1 MAEGKGHVMEISHV
15 FLRPFVKRF
24 ALYYQ
29 NVVCPVCDVGVLWP
43 NGWTDQDET
52 WHGGWPRPRP
62 NCVRWGPSSLPS
74 PKGYSPSPQFL
85 AHVCCGQRAGCIRI
99 PLGTEVGL
107 SPGEILLDGCKC
119 NLVC

>member
-52 WHGGWPRPRP
+52 WHGGRPRPRP
-62 NCVRWGPSSLPS
+62 NCVRWGSSSLP
-74 PKGYSPSPQFL
+74 KGIQP
-85 AHVCCGQRAGCIRI
+85 
-99 PLGTEVGL
+99 L
-107 SPGEILLDGCKC
+107 SPIFGPCLLWPNGWMHQDTTWYGGRPQPRWHSIRWT
-119 NLVC
+119 